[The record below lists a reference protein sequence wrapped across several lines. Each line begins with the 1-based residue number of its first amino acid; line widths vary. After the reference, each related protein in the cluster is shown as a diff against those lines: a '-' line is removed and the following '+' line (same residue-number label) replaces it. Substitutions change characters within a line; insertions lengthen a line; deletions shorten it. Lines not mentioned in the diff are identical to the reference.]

1 MTRKH
6 KEVKTMSE
14 QNLREAI
21 QNYRELQRL
30 AEDLEQEMETVKDT
44 IKVADKKFFFIF
56 ILY

>member
-30 AEDLEQEMETVKDT
+30 AEDLEQEMEQMEQSNMEPV
-44 IKVADKKFFFIF
+44 
-56 ILY
+56 L